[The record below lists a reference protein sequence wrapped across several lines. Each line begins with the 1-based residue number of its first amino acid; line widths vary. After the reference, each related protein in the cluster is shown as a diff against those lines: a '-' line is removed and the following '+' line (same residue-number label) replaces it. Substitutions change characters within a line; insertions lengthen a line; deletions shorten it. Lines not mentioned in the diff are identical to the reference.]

1 MSREFPAA
9 PRVGIGVVV
18 LRGEAVLLIRR
29 GRPPGLGQ
37 WSLPGG
43 GQELG
48 ETAEAAARRELREE
62 TGLTVGAMVLAGYAD
77 QIHHDAE
84 GRVQFHYTVL
94 DFAARYQGGEARCG
108 DDAADLAW
116 VMPADFAA
124 YGVTPAVQ
132 RMVGQAQQAIRHIHD
147 ELI

>member
-1 MSREFPAA
+1 MSREFPTA

-18 LRGEAVLLIRR
+18 LRGDAVLLIRR

-77 QIHHDAE
+77 QIHHDEE

-94 DFAARYQGGEARCG
+94 DFAARYGGGDAQRG

-116 VMPADFAA
+116 VAEAEFDDYRVA
-124 YGVTPAVQ
+124 PAVR
-132 RMVGQAQQAIRHIHD
+132 RMVRQARNAIRYIHD
-147 ELI
+147 

>member
-62 TGLTVGAMVLAGYAD
+62 TGLTVGA
-77 QIHHDAE
+77 
-84 GRVQFHYTVL
+84 RVQFHYTVL

>member
-1 MSREFPAA
+1 MSREFPTA

-18 LRGEAVLLIRR
+18 LRGDAVLLIRR
-29 GRPPGLGQ
+29 ARPPGVGQ

-62 TGLTVGAMVLAGYAD
+62 TGLSVGTMVLAGYAD
-77 QIHHDAE
+77 QIHHDDE

-94 DFAARYQGGEARCG
+94 DFAARYCGGEARRG

-116 VMPADFAA
+116 VAEAAFDA
-124 YGVTPAVQ
+124 YGVTPAVR
-132 RMVGQAQQAIRHIHD
+132 RMVRQARHAIQHIH
-147 ELI
+147 E

>member
-1 MSREFPAA
+1 MSREFPAT
-9 PRVGIGVVV
+9 PLVGIGVVV
-18 LRGEAVLLIRR
+18 LRGDAVLLIRR

-62 TGLTVGAMVLAGYAD
+62 TGLTVGAMALAGYAD
-77 QIHHDAE
+77 HIHHDAQ

-94 DFAARYQGGEARCG
+94 DFAARYCGGAARRG

-116 VMPADFAA
+116 VTPADFEA
-124 YGVTPAVQ
+124 YGVAPEVR
-132 RMVGQAQQAIRHIHD
+132 RMVRQAQDAIRHIHD
-147 ELI
+147 